1 MLKIEVEIVNK
12 HRKMLSIIR
21 VALKRAL
28 HNREAQRVV
37 ATAVIVVSV
46 FGLGYSGVVAINT

>member
-1 MLKIEVEIVNK
+1 MLESEVKIVNK

-28 HNREAQRVV
+28 HNQEAQRVV
-37 ATAVIVVSV
+37 TTAVIVVSV

>member
-1 MLKIEVEIVNK
+1 MLESEVKIVNK

-28 HNREAQRVV
+28 HNQEAQRVV
-37 ATAVIVVSV
+37 ITAVIVVSV

>member
-1 MLKIEVEIVNK
+1 MLESEVKIVNK

-28 HNREAQRVV
+28 HNQEAQRVV
-37 ATAVIVVSV
+37 TTAVIVVSV
-46 FGLGYSGVVAINT
+46 FGFRL